1 MDRERSKSVTFIF
14 LWRTPH
20 FSEFLQVCRL
30 QTENIFSQASA
41 HVIKEVAQK
50 QATAR
55 GKWYNVHRTCE
66 TVLTAVWT

>member
-14 LWRTPH
+14 LWSTPH

-50 QATAR
+50 TGHSQGQVVQCTQ
-55 GKWYNVHRTCE
+55 NV
-66 TVLTAVWT
+66 